1 MGSEP
6 LPVDRHELEVAVMVF
21 SGPFFGQG
29 GFSSPFMTAVQ
40 LKNYDI
46 VHMLL
51 EESVVAID
59 VNARDKQTKCV
70 V

>member
-1 MGSEP
+1 
-6 LPVDRHELEVAVMVF
+6 
-21 SGPFFGQG
+21 
-29 GFSSPFMTAVQ
+29 MTAVQ